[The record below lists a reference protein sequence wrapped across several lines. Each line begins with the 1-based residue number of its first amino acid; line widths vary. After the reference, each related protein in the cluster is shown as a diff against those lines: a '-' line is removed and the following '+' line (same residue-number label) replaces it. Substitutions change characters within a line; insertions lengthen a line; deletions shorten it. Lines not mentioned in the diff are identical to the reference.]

1 MTNFPAPLQSLVG
14 RVSPLVP
21 GVLVAVLTAI
31 AAQFVAEHYGAPAML
46 LALLF
51 GIALN
56 FLSEPAKTAIG
67 ISFSARSILRF
78 GVAILGARISVEMLT
93 SLGWEFIGMLVLGTV
108 ATVLFGVLLA
118 RVIGQGPRFAI
129 LTAGAVA
136 ICGASA
142 AMAIAAVL
150 PKDGRS
156 ERNLLFTV
164 LGVTV
169 LSTVAMILYPVLT
182 TYLGFDEVAAG
193 AFIGATIHDVAQVV
207 GAGFSISDTAGETST
222 IVKLI
227 RVSFLAP
234 IVVIVAL
241 WWRQSE
247 PGEEGSRPP
256 LIPGFVLGFL
266 LLAVLNSLGVIPE
279 SVRMG
284 LAGLSG
290 WALLIAIAAV
300 GMKTDVK
307 SVLQL
312 GAMPILLITAE
323 TLFLAGLMLWA
334 IGYLEVL

>member
-1 MTNFPAPLQSLVG
+1 MSVFRAPLQYLEG
-14 RVSPLVP
+14 RLTPLFP
-21 GVLVAVLTAI
+21 GVLVAVLTAM
-31 AAQFVAEHYGAPAML
+31 AAQFVAQHYGTPAML

-56 FLSEPAKTAIG
+56 FLSEPEKTAVG
-67 ISFSARSILRF
+67 ISFSARNILRF
-78 GVAILGARISVEMLT
+78 GVAILGARVSLEMLT
-93 SLGWEFIGMLVLGTV
+93 SLGWIFISILLAGTI
-108 ATVLFGVLLA
+108 ATILFGVFLA

-150 PKDGRS
+150 PKDSRS

-169 LSTVAMILYPVLT
+169 LSTVAMILYPILT
-182 TYLGFDEVAAG
+182 TYLGFDDITAG
-193 AFIGATIHDVAQVV
+193 AFIGATVHDVAQVV

-234 IVVIVAL
+234 VVILIAL
-241 WWRQSE
+241 FWRQPEQSE
-247 PGEEGSRPP
+247 SGAQPP

-266 LLAVLNSLGVIPE
+266 VLAALNSFGVIPE
-279 SVRMG
+279 TIQAA
-284 LAGLSG
+284 LASLSG
-290 WALLIAIAAV
+290 WALLTAIAAV
-300 GMKTDVK
+300 GMKTEIR

-323 TLFLAGLMLWA
+323 TLFLAGVMLVA
-334 IGYLEVL
+334 IGYVGVL